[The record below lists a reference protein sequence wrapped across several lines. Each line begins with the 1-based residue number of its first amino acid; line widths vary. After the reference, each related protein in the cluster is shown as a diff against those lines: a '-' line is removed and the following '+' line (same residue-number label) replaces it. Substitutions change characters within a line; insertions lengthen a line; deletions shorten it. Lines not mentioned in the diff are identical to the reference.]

1 MVKADD
7 SATLERVRTYLATH
21 LPPFAWDPTVAGGNF
36 PQTFGEVADI
46 RDHSIAAVQR
56 VIYIMVG
63 LTLLVA
69 GCSLAVA
76 MGGGLL
82 ERKRPFTLLRLS
94 GAPSRILYRTV
105 LLESL
110 LPLAAA
116 TVTAAVVG
124 FAVAIPTA
132 SALARGA
139 GLRMPDSGYY
149 LTMGTGLAVCVL
161 VVLSGLPLLGRL
173 TSSDNARFE

>member
-1 MVKADD
+1 AKAYPGEPASLNLSVLMVRTSDRAV
-7 SATLERVRTYLATH
+7 LEQVRTYLATH
-21 LPPFAWDPTVAGGNF
+21 LRPFSWHPGDAGGNF

-46 RDHSIAAVQR
+46 RDHSIEAAQR
-56 VIYIMVG
+56 VVYIMVG
-63 LTLLVA
+63 VTLLVA

-94 GAPSRILYRTV
+94 GAPSRVLYRTV

-116 TVTAAVVG
+116 AVVAWAAG
-124 FAVAIPTA
+124 IAVAVPTA
-132 SALARGA
+132 SALAK
-139 GLRMPDSGYY
+139 GY
-149 LTMGTGLAVCVL
+149 GV
-161 VVLSGLPLLGRL
+161 R
-173 TSSDNARFE
+173 